1 MQSSDASA
9 LDCCLSEGDAEG
21 RWLGGVARTGCTCRV
36 RAIAFNWTRQKTS
49 NEILNQNFCMS
60 RERERGRVSQWMMS
74 RPDIVDV
81 LTNVSPFEALTLTAA
96 NTAACPSLP
105 LPLLSHHTGTH
116 NKFRAIK
123 TVRQCR
129 SKATQSGPVKFTRA
143 QLDHAHFS
151 EHTKKRRQ
159 TRH

>member
-1 MQSSDASA
+1 MQK
-9 LDCCLSEGDAEG
+9 G
-21 RWLGGVARTGCTCRV
+21 
-36 RAIAFNWTRQKTS
+36 
-49 NEILNQNFCMS
+49 
-60 RERERGRVSQWMMS
+60 RERGRVSQWMMS

-96 NTAACPSLP
+96 NTAAYPSLP
-105 LPLLSHHTGTH
+105 LPLPSHHTGTH

-143 QLDHAHFS
+143 QLDHAHSQHFS
-151 EHTKKRRQ
+151 EHTKKKASDETLIIANMTEVARNPIYRFISG
-159 TRH
+159 